1 MPKSKKFGEIEF
13 HEFFAVEETIITKAS
28 RNTEIHI
35 VIQFHHFFS
44 SFSRKKKI
52 VCVHIKLFSH
62 LNIASFVLK
71 VDPSMRI
78 APYKCGE

>member
-13 HEFFAVEETIITKAS
+13 HELFPVEETIIEKL
-28 RNTEIHI
+28 RDIPEYI
-35 VIQFHHFFS
+35 VIQFHE
-44 SFSRKKKI
+44 KK